1 MNTWALCT
9 LLQLLNSALQ
19 YKGSYQQYRDKWWSD
34 RTSFMKTDHP
44 TAFGCGLF
52 FVDPC
57 SFPAQALMLCSDPG
71 TPRTHFAF
79 LHFLVGPPRWCSGK
93 ESAYQCRGQSLGFS
107 PWVVKISWRRKWKP
121 TPVFLPEIFHSRG
134 AWQATVYRV
143 AKSQTRPSDGAHTHA
158 FPCYCITELT
168 NPEMTYLRSIAW
180 GFLRCKATQGLISGD
195 KTWIAL
201 KENGCLR
208 IINKCI
214 WG

>member
-1 MNTWALCT
+1 MNIWALCT

-34 RTSFMKTDHP
+34 KTLFMKTDHP
-44 TAFGCGLF
+44 SAFGCGLF
-52 FVDPC
+52 FVDPW
-57 SFPAQALMLCSDPG
+57 SFPVQVIMLCSY
-71 TPRTHFAF
+71 PRTPHTDSA
-79 LHFLVGPPRWCSGK
+79 LLYFLVGPPSWCSGK
-93 ESAYQCRGQSLGFS
+93 ESACQCRRQRLGFN
-107 PWVVKISWRRKWKP
+107 PWVGKISWRRKWKP
-121 TPVFLPEIFHSRG
+121 TPIFLPGQRR
-134 AWQATVYRV
+134 AWWATVHRV
-143 AKSQTRPSDGAHTHA
+143 AKSWTRPSDWAHTHV

-168 NPEMTYLRSIAW
+168 NPEMTYLRSIAS
-180 GFLRCKATQGLISGD
+180 GFLCCEATQGLISGD